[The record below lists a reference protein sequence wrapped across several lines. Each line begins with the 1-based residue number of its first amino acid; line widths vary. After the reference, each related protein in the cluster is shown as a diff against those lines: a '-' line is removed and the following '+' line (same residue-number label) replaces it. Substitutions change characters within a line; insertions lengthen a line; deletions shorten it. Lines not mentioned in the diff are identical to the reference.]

1 MMKNGNHQYIIKLI
15 LSDRPDQ
22 KEYYT
27 GLLEFGNIC
36 IAQTTADIDSP
47 NVRTFDS
54 LWDAVAEF
62 QRISHS
68 AQNIQEDNATFIKKD
83 KEQTRNDD
91 VKNFNTDDE
100 WYPLVLTDSLSE
112 GMSTIW
118 IKDDAIP
125 CRKSHVRYIEIIK
138 EQPA

>member
-27 GLLEFGNIC
+27 GLLEAGRIC
-36 IAQTTADIDSP
+36 IAQTTADI
-47 NVRTFDS
+47 DS

-68 AQNIQEDNATFIKKD
+68 AQNIQEDNATFIKK
-83 KEQTRNDD
+83 
-91 VKNFNTDDE
+91 
-100 WYPLVLTDSLSE
+100 
-112 GMSTIW
+112 G
-118 IKDDAIP
+118 
-125 CRKSHVRYIEIIK
+125 K

>member
-36 IAQTTADIDSP
+36 IAQT
-47 NVRTFDS
+47 TFDS

-91 VKNFNTDDE
+91 
-100 WYPLVLTDSLSE
+100 
-112 GMSTIW
+112 
-118 IKDDAIP
+118 
-125 CRKSHVRYIEIIK
+125 
-138 EQPA
+138 

>member
-1 MMKNGNHQYIIKLI
+1 MKNGKHQYIIKLI
-15 LSDRPDQ
+15 LSDRADQ

-27 GLLEFGNIC
+27 GLLESGNIC

-68 AQNIQEDNATFIKKD
+68 AQNIQDDNGTFIKKD

-91 VKNFNTDDE
+91 
-100 WYPLVLTDSLSE
+100 
-112 GMSTIW
+112 
-118 IKDDAIP
+118 
-125 CRKSHVRYIEIIK
+125 
-138 EQPA
+138 